1 MKKSK
6 RTVDCKK
13 VAVAMYILNWV
24 LCFGLAIALVI
35 AFLITKDQAPTED
48 QETLQQKLG
57 TIIYGIGLS
66 LIPMVVLAI
75 IVKDKIRP
83 TVWMID
89 IILAN
94 YLFGEIAMYIVF
106 AIWLVSEYVVGPV
119 GKHYKSLYTINKE
132 IDRRESWKKQ

>member
-13 VAVAMYILNWV
+13 VAIAMYVLNWV

-75 IVKDKIRP
+75 VVKDKIRP

-94 YLFGEIAMYIVF
+94 YLFGEIAMYMVF

-132 IDRRESWKKQ
+132 IDRRE

>member
-13 VAVAMYILNWV
+13 VAVAMYVLNWV

-75 IVKDKIRP
+75 VVKDKIRP

-94 YLFGEIAMYIVF
+94 YLFGELAMYIVF
-106 AIWLVSEYVVGPV
+106 AIWLLSEYVVGPV

-132 IDRRESWKKQ
+132 IDRRE

>member
-13 VAVAMYILNWV
+13 VAIAMYVLNWV

-75 IVKDKIRP
+75 VVKDKIRP

-132 IDRRESWKKQ
+132 IDRRE

>member
-13 VAVAMYILNWV
+13 VAIAMYVLNWV

-48 QETLQQKLG
+48 QATLQEKLG

-119 GKHYKSLYTINKE
+119 GKHYKNLYTINKE
-132 IDRRESWKKQ
+132 IDRRE

>member
-13 VAVAMYILNWV
+13 VAIAMYVLNWV
-24 LCFGLAIALVI
+24 LCFGLAIALVV

-132 IDRRESWKKQ
+132 IDRRE

>member
-48 QETLQQKLG
+48 QETLQEKLG

-66 LIPMVVLAI
+66 LIPMIVLAI
-75 IVKDKIRP
+75 VVKDKIRP

-106 AIWLVSEYVVGPV
+106 AIWLVSEYIVGPV

-132 IDRRESWKKQ
+132 IDRRE

>member
-48 QETLQQKLG
+48 QATLQEKLG
-57 TIIYGIGLS
+57 TIVYGIGLS

-75 IVKDKIRP
+75 VVKDKIRP

-132 IDRRESWKKQ
+132 IDRRE

>member
-13 VAVAMYILNWV
+13 VAVAMYVLNWV

-119 GKHYKSLYTINKE
+119 GKHCKSLYTINKE
-132 IDRRESWKKQ
+132 IDRRE

>member
-13 VAVAMYILNWV
+13 VAVAMYVLNWV

-35 AFLITKDQAPTED
+35 AFLITKDQALTED

-132 IDRRESWKKQ
+132 IDRRE

>member
-13 VAVAMYILNWV
+13 VALAMYILNWV

-48 QETLQQKLG
+48 QASLQEKLG

-66 LIPMVVLAI
+66 LIPMVILAI
-75 IVKDKIRP
+75 VVKDKIRP

-119 GKHYKSLYTINKE
+119 GKHYKNLYTINKE
-132 IDRRESWKKQ
+132 IDRRE

>member
-13 VAVAMYILNWV
+13 VAVAMYVLNWV

-35 AFLITKDQAPTED
+35 AFLVTKDQAPTED

-132 IDRRESWKKQ
+132 IDRRE

>member
-13 VAVAMYILNWV
+13 VAIAMYVLNWV

-132 IDRRESWKKQ
+132 IDRRE

>member
-13 VAVAMYILNWV
+13 VAIAMYVLNWV

-35 AFLITKDQAPTED
+35 AFLVTKDQAPTED

-132 IDRRESWKKQ
+132 IDRRE

>member
-13 VAVAMYILNWV
+13 VAIAMYVLNWV

-48 QETLQQKLG
+48 QATLQEKLG

-75 IVKDKIRP
+75 VVKDKIRP

-89 IILAN
+89 IMLAN

-132 IDRRESWKKQ
+132 IDRRE

>member
-13 VAVAMYILNWV
+13 VAIAMYVLNWV

-35 AFLITKDQAPTED
+35 AFLITKDQAPTEY

-75 IVKDKIRP
+75 VVKDKIRP

-119 GKHYKSLYTINKE
+119 GKRYKSLYTINKE
-132 IDRRESWKKQ
+132 IDRRE

>member
-48 QETLQQKLG
+48 QATLQEKLG

-75 IVKDKIRP
+75 VVKDKIRP

-132 IDRRESWKKQ
+132 IDRRE

>member
-13 VAVAMYILNWV
+13 VAVAMYVLNWV

-48 QETLQQKLG
+48 QASLQEKLG

-75 IVKDKIRP
+75 VVKDKIRP

-132 IDRRESWKKQ
+132 IDRRE

>member
-13 VAVAMYILNWV
+13 VAVAMYVLNWV

-35 AFLITKDQAPTED
+35 AFLITKDQARTED

-132 IDRRESWKKQ
+132 IDRRE

>member
-13 VAVAMYILNWV
+13 VALAMYILNWV

-75 IVKDKIRP
+75 VVKDKIRP

-106 AIWLVSEYVVGPV
+106 AVWLVSEYVVGPV
-119 GKHYKSLYTINKE
+119 GKHYKNLYTINKE
-132 IDRRESWKKQ
+132 IDRRE

>member
-13 VAVAMYILNWV
+13 VSVAMYVLNWV

-132 IDRRESWKKQ
+132 IDRRE

>member
-13 VAVAMYILNWV
+13 VAIAMYILNWV

-75 IVKDKIRP
+75 VVKDKIRP

-106 AIWLVSEYVVGPV
+106 VIWLVSEYVVGPV

-132 IDRRESWKKQ
+132 IERRE